1 MTYHICHFIL
11 AYNDCDILFS
21 GVGWV
26 KPQFDHKDSG
36 VGWVKPQFDHKD
48 NFLYGHYIMTYNDI

>member
-1 MTYHICHFIL
+1 MTY
-11 AYNDCDILFS
+11 NDSSCGS
-21 GVGWV
+21 PGEG
-26 KPQFDHKDSG
+26 SG